1 MENAMHVNYAKLDQD
16 NEAMF
21 VKRMEEGM
29 KAGAA
34 EQAFFGAGLAAH
46 QSAAADGLMPSR
58 DEEGDLVYSPQQGV
72 KAACHAREDA
82 AAILN
87 IQLPALKLLHQVKLL
102 LWGCLAVLAY
112 IAYRVS

>member
-1 MENAMHVNYAKLDQD
+1 MNVNYAKLDQD
-16 NEAMF
+16 NEAQF
-21 VKRMEEGM
+21 VKQMEEGM

-34 EQAFFGAGLAAH
+34 ERTFFSAGLAAH
-46 QSAAADGLMPSR
+46 QSAITDGLMPSR
-58 DEEGDLVYSPQQGV
+58 NEEGDLVYSPQQGM

-87 IQLPALKLLHQVKLL
+87 IQLPALKLLHQVRLL
-102 LWGCLAVLAY
+102 LCGCLAVLAY